1 MWEPQDYK
9 VGFWS
14 LDSFSQS
21 FSILLEI
28 FQSKI
33 LEVGLGRSTY
43 HFFLRAS
50 ISEGQRIQFY
60 YIFGELSP
68 GISLKKKV

>member
-1 MWEPQDYK
+1 MWKTQDYK
-9 VGFWS
+9 VGVWS
-14 LDSFSQS
+14 LDSVSQS
-21 FSILLEI
+21 FIMLVN

-33 LEVGLGRSTY
+33 LKVGLGRSTY